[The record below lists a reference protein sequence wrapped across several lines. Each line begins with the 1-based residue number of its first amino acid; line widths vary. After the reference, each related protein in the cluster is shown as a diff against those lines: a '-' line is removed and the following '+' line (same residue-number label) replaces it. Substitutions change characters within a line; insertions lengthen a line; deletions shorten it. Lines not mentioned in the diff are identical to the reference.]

1 MPVTQKYQVDI
12 FAIIVLIVS
21 VFIFVFLIIS
31 AVYFMNI
38 SNFNYPSQSE
48 ALFLFWTTI
57 ILCVIIFGIIIFA
70 FYKIYSHK
78 SIVFDAEKHIVVKQ
92 NNKSYNNKSYNNKS
106 YNQKPI
112 QVKYSKQPSNNFS
125 PSPSNYPNN
134 VVKIQPQTPYTA
146 IVNNNDNDNDN
157 DNDNELDL

>member
-1 MPVTQKYQVDI
+1 
-12 FAIIVLIVS
+12 
-21 VFIFVFLIIS
+21 
-31 AVYFMNI
+31 MNI

-112 QVKYSKQPSNNFS
+112 QVKYSKQPS
-125 PSPSNYPNN
+125 PSNYPND

-146 IVNNNDNDNDN
+146 IANNNDYDNDNDN
-157 DNDNELDL
+157 DLDL

>member
-31 AVYFMNI
+31 SVYFMNI

-92 NNKSYNNKSYNNKS
+92 NNKSYNNKSYS
-106 YNQKPI
+106 QKPI

-125 PSPSNYPNN
+125 TSSNNYQND
-134 VVKIQPQTPYTA
+134 VVKIQPRTPYSA
-146 IVNNNDNDNDN
+146 IVNNNNDNDNDN